1 VKVRNVILTAA
12 SALAMMTVARSGHE
26 LPVYPSYYPHEIEI
40 TTLAPERAAPLLLD
54 GRIQVYVGGVPRFAE
69 TPPDTIQSVESLG
82 SLVTVRINPSSPH
95 ANEEASA
102 CAAVRAVAR
111 AIEANK
117 AGVIL
122 RPYPVTPLHGDYLNH
137 VDLAEGVAASLLD
150 PAQGAPAV
158 ESLKVKAAGAAKPLL
173 RSDPAPDAWDVEIEE
188 TDVAALVA
196 ATMTTLNGW
205 PGPPELKSGWHQ
217 AYLALGDAIDP
228 NAKERVKGEL
238 KRLQSGDFTNAV
250 ERINLERAFVAQL
263 IGGCRKIVIGY
274 TVKREY
280 FNAEFSAGV
289 ENIGYDSHTGF
300 NSGIFVRTV
309 KLKDFPWNGW
319 LALGIDAR
327 PVAAWNPVAGFT
339 DPFGR
344 LVWSALGDP
353 ALLPAPYRSGWMIN
367 RISDVQ
373 AVPPR

>member
-1 VKVRNVILTAA
+1 
-12 SALAMMTVARSGHE
+12 
-26 LPVYPSYYPHEIEI
+26 
-40 TTLAPERAAPLLLD
+40 
-54 GRIQVYVGGVPRFAE
+54 
-69 TPPDTIQSVESLG
+69 
-82 SLVTVRINPSSPH
+82 
-95 ANEEASA
+95 
-102 CAAVRAVAR
+102 
-111 AIEANK
+111 
-117 AGVIL
+117 
-122 RPYPVTPLHGDYLNH
+122 
-137 VDLAEGVAASLLD
+137 
-150 PAQGAPAV
+150 
-158 ESLKVKAAGAAKPLL
+158 
-173 RSDPAPDAWDVEIEE
+173 
-188 TDVAALVA
+188 
-196 ATMTTLNGW
+196 
-205 PGPPELKSGWHQ
+205 
-217 AYLALGDAIDP
+217 
-228 NAKERVKGEL
+228 VKGEL